1 MTDTDFRAQSYEVWQ
16 RMAAGWDR
24 EQRWMWEGS
33 RVVGEWMLNALDPQ
47 PGQIILELAA
57 GIGETGFLAAARVGK
72 DGKLISTD
80 FAPKMVEAAHAE
92 SMRLGLTNVEHRQ
105 LDAEEMD
112 LPDESVD
119 GVLCRWGY
127 MLMSDPETAFR
138 ETRRVLRKGGG
149 LAFSVFASP
158 EENPWASV
166 PGRTLVEVTG
176 EPPSDPSA
184 PGIFA
189 LADSSRTRSLLGAT
203 GFQVRQ
209 TEDVPFTWRFE
220 DFDGYWT
227 YLTELAGALASRIAA
242 LPGEEQELFRD
253 RLREAVEPYRSE
265 NGYGIPALTHNTLAA

>member
-1 MTDTDFRAQSYEVWQ
+1 
-16 RMAAGWDR
+16 
-24 EQRWMWEGS
+24 MWEGS
-33 RVVGEWMLNALDPQ
+33 RVVGEWMVNALDPR
-47 PGQIILELAA
+47 PGQTILELAA
-57 GIGETGFLAAARVGK
+57 GIGETGFLAAARVGN

-80 FAPKMVEAAHAE
+80 FAPKMVEAAQAE
-92 SMRLGLTNVEHRQ
+92 STRLGLTNVEHRQ
-105 LDAEEMD
+105 LDAEEMN

-149 LAFSVFASP
+149 LAFSVFGSP

-176 EPPSDPSA
+176 EPPPDPSA
-184 PGIFA
+184 PGI
-189 LADSSRTRSLLGAT
+189 LAMAAPSRASSLLGAT
-203 GFQVRQ
+203 GFDERQ

-227 YLTELAGALASRIAA
+227 FLTELAGALAARIAA
-242 LPGEEQELFRD
+242 LSSEERDVFQD
-253 RLREAVEPYRSE
+253 RLREAVEPYRNE
-265 NGYGIPALTHNTLAA
+265 NGYEIPALARNTLAA